1 MAQVTA
7 AGPSISL
14 SAAEAADLRRL
25 VQVAGGWLAELARP
39 LLDRYGQ
46 AAGLDRDAAALHWW
60 ATTLADR
67 QAAAADGSLRL
78 VVGDVEALAGLLG
91 EAASWLE
98 AAGRR
103 GQVPAGLADRLVR
116 VQGGLRALLAQA
128 YAGPDPAV
136 TTLGHPLQQ
145 GGR

>member
-1 MAQVTA
+1 VARVTA
-7 AGPSISL
+7 AGPSVTL

-25 VQVAGGWLAELARP
+25 IQVAGGWLAELARP

-60 ATTLADR
+60 ATALADR
-67 QAAAADGSLRL
+67 QAGSADGSVRL
-78 VVGDVEALAGLLG
+78 VAGDVEALAGQLG

-103 GQVPAGLADRLVR
+103 GQAPAGLAHRLVQ

-128 YAGPDPAV
+128 HAGPDPAV
-136 TTLGHPLQQ
+136 TTLGHPPQQ

>member
-1 MAQVTA
+1 VAQVIA
-7 AGPSISL
+7 PGPSVTL
-14 SAAEAADLRRL
+14 SVAEAADLRGL

-46 AAGLDRDAAALHWW
+46 AAGLDRDAAALDRW

-67 QAAAADGSLRL
+67 QAATADRSVQL
-78 VVGDVEALAGLLG
+78 VAGEVQALAGLLG
-91 EAASWLE
+91 EAAMWLS

-103 GQVPAGLADRLVR
+103 GQAPAGLADRLVQ

-128 YAGPDPAV
+128 HAGPDPAV
-136 TTLGHPLQQ
+136 TTLGHLPDQ